1 MIKLSIKV
9 SSAVRIYER
18 DADDIKIGEEASI
31 EILSHWNVN
40 SFVVL
45 KFDRINITVDASDL
59 KKAIDNAIN
68 K

>member
-1 MIKLSIKV
+1 MSIKV